1 MEIGTEALKRCHL
14 VTVQGRIDSLSA
26 PEFETALLDL
36 IEDGAANLVI
46 NLAAVDFISSA
57 GISAFIRARVR
68 LKKRIPPGEI
78 LISEVSP
85 FLRETFELVGLHL
98 LFTFYDQDVDAVGA
112 V

>member
-1 MEIGTEALKRCHL
+1 M
-14 VTVQGRIDSLSA
+14 
-26 PEFETALLDL
+26 

-46 NLAAVDFISSA
+46 NLGEVDFISSA

-68 LKKRIPPGEI
+68 LRKRIPPGEV

-85 FLRETFELVGLHL
+85 FLKETFELVGLHL